1 MRKICFIL
9 FLALSFGLS
18 GKAQQEQELTR
29 ILFIFDG
36 SNSMNAQWQTSSKID
51 VAKRLMSETLD
62 SLKGI
67 PNIEFALRM
76 YGHQTA
82 ILPGQQ
88 DCSDTKLEVPFAP
101 GDGNINRI
109 KSRIRALIPKGTT
122 PIARSLEY
130 SAEDFPSVGK
140 GIRNV
145 IILITDGI
153 EACDEDPCAVARA
166 LKSKGITLKPFVV
179 GIGPGVEFD
188 QLSCIGEFYDASTED
203 TFRSVLKTVV
213 SQALSNTTV
222 QVNLNNHIGKPTE
235 TNVPMSFYDQKTG
248 RLLYNFVHTLNYKR
262 LPDTLNIDPLKT
274 YKLVVHTI
282 PQTVKENI
290 KLTPGTHN
298 TINLDTPQGKLS
310 LKALGTNNSYPEIRA
325 IIKKAGSKEIL
336 HVMDLNHPEK
346 IIVGKYDIE
355 LLSLPRIF
363 FNSVSIEPNKT
374 KDVKIAQPGLL
385 NLRMS
390 QRGFGAIFSLDNGID
405 EWVCNLKYDTQIQH
419 YNMQPGKYK
428 IVYRSE
434 RANESAYTIEKTFK
448 IISGNTTDI
457 NL

>member
-1 MRKICFIL
+1 MRKIYFIL
-9 FLALSFGLS
+9 FTLLSFSLQ
-18 GKAQQEQELTR
+18 AQKDQELTR

-88 DCSDTKLEVPFAP
+88 DCNDTKLEVPFNA
-101 GDGNINRI
+101 GDGNIDRI
-109 KSRIRALIPKGTT
+109 KSKIRALTPKGTT

-130 SAEDFPSVGK
+130 SAEDFPAVGK

-203 TFRSVLKTVV
+203 TFRSVLRTVV

-222 QVNLNNHIGKPTE
+222 QVNLNNHLGKPME

-298 TINLDTPQGKLS
+298 TIILDTPQGTLS
-310 LKALGTNNSYPEIRA
+310 LKALGTNNSYPEIRC
-325 IIKKAGSKEIL
+325 IVKKSGKKEIL
-336 HVMDLNHPEK
+336 HVMDLNFPEK
-346 IIVGKYDIE
+346 LIIGNYDLE
-355 LLSLPRIF
+355 LLTLPRTF
-363 FNSVSIEPNKT
+363 VNNVKIEPNKT
-374 KDVKIAQPGLL
+374 KDIKIAQPGLL
-385 NLRMS
+385 NLRQD

-405 EWVCNLKYDTQIQH
+405 EWVCNLQYDKQIQH
-419 YNMQPGKYK
+419 YNLQPGTYK
-428 IVYRSE
+428 IIYRTE
-434 RANESAYTIEKTFK
+434 RANESAYSIEKTFK

-457 NL
+457 KL